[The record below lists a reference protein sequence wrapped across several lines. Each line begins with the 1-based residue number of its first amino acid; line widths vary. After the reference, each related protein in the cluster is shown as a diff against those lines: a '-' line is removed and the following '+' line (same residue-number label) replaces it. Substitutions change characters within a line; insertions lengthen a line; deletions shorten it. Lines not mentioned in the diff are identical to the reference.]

1 MSSVNAT
8 NTDDNVFFIHKL
20 GNDFKVQRG
29 FDVWLYL
36 AYSFLLVSL
45 NINIKLNKTKIKLIR
60 YPTFLGVF

>member
-45 NINIKLNKTKIKLIR
+45 NIKL
-60 YPTFLGVF
+60 